1 MSDTLTTVM
10 DKSLGVFLTAVA
22 AALFVAPVAAILSS
36 AFIGL
41 I

>member
-1 MSDTLTTVM
+1 MSDTVNKVI
-10 DKSLGVFLTAVA
+10 DRSLGIFITAVA

-36 AFIGL
+36 AFIGM